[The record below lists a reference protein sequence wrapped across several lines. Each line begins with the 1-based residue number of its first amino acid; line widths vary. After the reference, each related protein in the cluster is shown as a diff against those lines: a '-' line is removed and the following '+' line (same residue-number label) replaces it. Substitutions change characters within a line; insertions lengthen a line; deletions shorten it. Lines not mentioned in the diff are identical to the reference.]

1 MTVQNYLQ
9 TRLETASVYQ
19 LTDEDKS
26 WLDKNGLEDF
36 IYHKLTSKKFRKW
49 KLDSDSQKRIKDAI
63 RLNVSANKQIQF
75 TFPFGGYKLW
85 RVPTTPEVDWAEFFS
100 IAYYVNYLSPIL
112 QVYKPGAAF
121 YFSSDDIIIERMD
134 NIDPKDTN
142 AYFDSFQKL
151 LANFNKYFPSNLKI
165 EIKRVADL
173 YPDKEDFE
181 KDLKTKLEEA
191 KKIYEGIDDITK
203 RKKYIMSELNIN
215 WEGAK
220 DLTKWPKVK
229 KRQMIEMGPIMHD
242 AYCNVPRRRAFV
254 RGEDKIVVFST
265 PIPNAVAIGTTK
277 SSVAKFWTGT
287 GVLAK
292 SDGKYNEHILS
303 PQQIEKLKNVP
314 CQLKKVD
321 PIPLKN
327 FSTISTYN
335 QPLDFSHR

>member
-9 TRLETASVYQ
+9 TRLETASIYQ
-19 LTDEDKS
+19 LADEDKS

-36 IYHKLTSKKFRKW
+36 VYHKLTSKKFRKW
-49 KLDSDSQKRIKDAI
+49 SLNPESQKRIKDAI
-63 RLNVSANKQIQF
+63 HLNVSANKPIQF

-85 RVPTTPEVDWAEFFS
+85 RVPTSPEVDWAEFFS
-100 IAYYVNYLSPIL
+100 IAHYTNYLSPIL

-151 LANFNKYFPSNLKI
+151 LASFNKYFPSNLKI

-181 KDLKTKLEEA
+181 KDLKVKLEET
-191 KKIYEGIDDITK
+191 KKIYKGIDDITK
-203 RKKYIMSELNIN
+203 QKKYIMSELNIN

-220 DLTKWPKVK
+220 DLTKWPKAK
-229 KRQMIEMGPIMHD
+229 KRQMIETGPIMHD
-242 AYCNVPRRRAFV
+242 AYCGVPRRRAFV

-265 PIPNAVAIGTTK
+265 PIPNAVAIGTTR
-277 SSVAKFWTGT
+277 SSVAKFWTGI

-292 SDGKYNEHILS
+292 NDGQYYEHILS
-303 PQQIEKLKNVP
+303 PKQIDKMKGIPYKSEKINL
-314 CQLKKVD
+314 
-321 PIPLKN
+321 IPLKN
-327 FSTISTYN
+327 FSAISVYN
-335 QPLDFSHR
+335 QLLDFSHR